1 MTNQPN
7 DGKKFAPVVY
17 ALNKA
22 ARCYGCDIKL
32 ETDSIVKL
40 EQGKEEQEVL
50 CSNCSGLKDFVLLQA
65 GNAELTR
72 AVKKQSPNTF
82 VVMKWSELWKCYER
96 KGLYVERNVLE
107 TAKEQI
113 AKSSDKK
120 SRK

>member
-1 MTNQPN
+1 MTNQPK

-17 ALNKA
+17 ALSKA
-22 ARCYGCDIKL
+22 ARCYGCDNKL

-40 EQGKEEQEVL
+40 EQGKDEQEVL

-72 AVKKQSPNTF
+72 AVKKLSASTF

-96 KGLYVERNVLE
+96 KGLYVERSALE
-107 TAKEQI
+107 TAKEQV
-113 AKSSDKK
+113 AKSDKK